1 MNPVQVSNSIPL
13 AQGNFAFAPTLETQ
27 PESSNGNG
35 HGHANGK
42 GCPIVHLRRFQH
54 FSWCGR
60 DLDFFLNVI
69 STHKPGVVT
78 CKTCVGAR
86 KKLLTLRKKARAW
99 EREHSPQPAAVVN
112 KARTGLVS
120 VETALQLAAD
130 HHVMTETHR

>member
-1 MNPVQVSNSIPL
+1 MNLSTVQLNSNPL
-13 AQGNFAFAPTLETQ
+13 ASQDNKFAGGQSA
-27 PESSNGNG
+27 NGNG
-35 HGHANGK
+35 ANGK
-42 GCPIVHLRRFQH
+42 HVPVTHHRRYQH

-69 STHKPGVVT
+69 STHKPGAVT

-99 EREHSPQPAAVVN
+99 EREHTSQALVV

-120 VETALQLAAD
+120 VEAALQQAARQ
-130 HHVMTETHR
+130 HHAVTERHL